1 MDVKRIRPG
10 ENPPQDINAFIEIP
24 QGGMPVKYELDPFSG
39 ALFVDRFLH
48 TSMVYP
54 ANYGFVPNTL
64 AEDGDPVDVL
74 VVTPT
79 PVAPGVVIR
88 CRPVGVLLMR
98 DEKGFDEKVL
108 AVPLDKLNPFYKDVR
123 SYKDLPP
130 LLIEQIKHFFAH
142 YKDLE
147 PGKTASIG
155 EWADVDAAFERIN
168 LGVQR
173 GKWSQS

>member
-1 MDVKRIRPG
+1 
-10 ENPPQDINAFIEIP
+10 
-24 QGGMPVKYELDPFSG
+24 
-39 ALFVDRFLH
+39 
-48 TSMVYP
+48 
-54 ANYGFVPNTL
+54 
-64 AEDGDPVDVL
+64 
-74 VVTPT
+74 
-79 PVAPGVVIR
+79 VIR

-108 AVPLDKLNPFYKDVR
+108 AVPLDKLNPFYKDV
-123 SYKDLPP
+123 KTFTDLPP

-147 PGKTASIG
+147 PGKTASVG

-173 GKWSQS
+173 GKWSQT